1 MGCFSSGAIEN
12 FLIWLV
18 IICVIVG
25 ILVIL
30 VPWILSL
37 AGVGFPDP
45 IRRIINLIVLGFV
58 IIAVILVVFWLLS
71 CMIGFGG
78 VGLSRR

>member
-18 IICVIVG
+18 IVCIIVG
-25 ILVIL
+25 VCVIL

-37 AGVGFPDP
+37 AGVVFPDP
-45 IRRIINLIVLGFV
+45 LRRIINLIVLGFV

-71 CMIGFGG
+71 CMVGFGF
-78 VGLSRR
+78 SHR